1 MKFTLRA
8 CGTVENC
15 FFTDWNSYAFAVGD
29 AGAVTFRDNVV
40 ENCESTG
47 VGLEG
52 CLDFTM
58 HDNIIDQCVPCVFIG
73 EPCNV
78 QNIHHN
84 YFLRNDEVD
93 GRFVRTTGYYPGGP
107 WYMDFTNNYWGT
119 TDPEYI
125 SQWIYDGNDDS
136 DVGMF
141 VVFEPM
147 ADGPV
152 QTESTTWGAVKALFR

>member
-1 MKFTLRA
+1 
-8 CGTVENC
+8 
-15 FFTDWNSYAFAVGD
+15 
-29 AGAVTFRDNVV
+29 
-40 ENCESTG
+40 
-47 VGLEG
+47 
-52 CLDFTM
+52 
-58 HDNIIDQCVPCVFIG
+58 
-73 EPCNV
+73 
-78 QNIHHN
+78 
-84 YFLRNDEVD
+84 
-93 GRFVRTTGYYPGGP
+93 
-107 WYMDFTNNYWGT
+107 MDFTNNYWGT